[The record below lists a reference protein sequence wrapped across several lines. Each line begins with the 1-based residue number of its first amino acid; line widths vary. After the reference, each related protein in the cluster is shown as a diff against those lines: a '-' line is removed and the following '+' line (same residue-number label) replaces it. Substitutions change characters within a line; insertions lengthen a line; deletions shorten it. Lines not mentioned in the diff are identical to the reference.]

1 MGRCAIDLS
10 RSEASGSHDLRA
22 LVARSL
28 ATPHGAVVRL
38 HLLHACILILT
49 SACGGTARF
58 VVRDPTG
65 GLIALE
71 GDGYGEAQRLMGE
84 HCGGSGYRVTADG
97 VYTVATRQEQTITGQ
112 EQGRRLADNQSLTT
126 SAFSGGAASSAVPT
140 GGQATFS
147 TGDGVQAFDST
158 RDGRTTTLPV
168 PVRERR
174 VEYECNVEDE

>member
-1 MGRCAIDLS
+1 MRAF
-10 RSEASGSHDLRA
+10 HDLRA
-22 LVARSL
+22 LVALPHTRPHVAAVRIHLPL
-28 ATPHGAVVRL
+28 AG
-38 HLLHACILILT
+38 ILFLT

-71 GDGYGEAQRLMGE
+71 SDGYGEAQRMMGE
-84 HCGGSGYRVTADG
+84 HCGESGYRVTADG

-126 SAFSGGAASSAVPT
+126 SAFSGGTASSAVPP

-174 VEYECNVEDE
+174 VEYECNGEDE

>member
-1 MGRCAIDLS
+1 MR
-10 RSEASGSHDLRA
+10 
-22 LVARSL
+22 
-28 ATPHGAVVRL
+28 PHAAHVRFPL
-38 HLLHACILILT
+38 TLACILSL
-49 SACGGTARF
+49 SACGGAARY

-97 VYTVATRQEQTITGQ
+97 VYTVAMREEQVVTGN
-112 EQGRRLADNQSLTT
+112 EQARRLADDQSLTT
-126 SAFSGGAASSAVPT
+126 SALSGGTASSAVPA
-140 GGQATFS
+140 GGQATIS
-147 TGDGVQAFDST
+147 AADGVQPFDTSRNGAT
-158 RDGRTTTLPV
+158 PRIPV